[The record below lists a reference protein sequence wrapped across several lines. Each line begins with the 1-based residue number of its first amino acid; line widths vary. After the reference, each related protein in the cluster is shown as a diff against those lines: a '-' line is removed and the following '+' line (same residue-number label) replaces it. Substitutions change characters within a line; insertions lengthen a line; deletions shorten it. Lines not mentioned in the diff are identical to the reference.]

1 MDSDPSCV
9 YTACMIRNMCIVGFS
24 ACLLYSLFGCASVS
38 PRPVEVSLPR
48 RVEERKESFVW
59 AEPSYRPKELKKLRV
74 GMTKSEVLSLF
85 QEPKSIKKTPSD
97 EYWEYDW
104 FELYFR
110 GGRLVN
116 WFDL

>member
-1 MDSDPSCV
+1 
-9 YTACMIRNMCIVGFS
+9 MIRTIYIVGFS
-24 ACLLYSLFGCASVS
+24 AWLFYSFMGCTSVS
-38 PRPVEVSLPR
+38 PKPIEVSFPR
-48 RVEERKESFVW
+48 GIEEKKESFAW
-59 AEPSYRPKELKKLRV
+59 AEPSYRPKELKNLRV

-85 QEPKSIKKTPSD
+85 QEPKSIKRTPLD

>member
-1 MDSDPSCV
+1 
-9 YTACMIRNMCIVGFS
+9 MIRTICTVGFS
-24 ACLLYSLFGCASVS
+24 AWLLYSLIGCASVS
-38 PRPVEVSLPR
+38 PNPMEVSFPR
-48 RVEERKESFVW
+48 RVEEKKESFMW